1 MLDLCKDE
9 EEYNAKISALIKTI
23 LAQPNLKDTWIDCSV
38 EDQTHFKQVVND
50 IFSKMLFDQCV
61 HYVPKL
67 EAKLIDFHL
76 SGKSSTSDIE
86 KVIEDYKKQKG
97 TEDATEMVK
106 ALRRDLLFQN
116 VICNLPFVKFP
127 LCDLSYYKETD
138 QKYLTEDLKKRTNWK
153 KFVDKQ
159 FKLDEIVFSRNPGR
173 VTELLF
179 FVHKYKHTFPDGK
192 IPYLPFKKGSGNQ
205 YSKVKS
211 AKYEAI
217 MRRQ

>member
-1 MLDLCKDE
+1 M
-9 EEYNAKISALIKTI
+9 
-23 LAQPNLKDTWIDCSV
+23 
-38 EDQTHFKQVVND
+38 
-50 IFSKMLFDQCV
+50 
-61 HYVPKL
+61 
-67 EAKLIDFHL
+67 
-76 SGKSSTSDIE
+76 
-86 KVIEDYKKQKG
+86 QKG
-97 TEDATEMVK
+97 TDDASEMVK

-116 VICNLPFVKFP
+116 VVCNLPFVKFP
-127 LCDLSYYKETD
+127 LCELSYYKDTD

-153 KFVDKQ
+153 KFVDKR

-179 FVHKYKHTFPDGK
+179 FVHKYKRPFAEEK
-192 IPYLPFKKGSGNQ
+192 IPYLPFKKGSGKQ